1 VSLLNLRRTL
11 AIPTSVSP
19 ELLATGDR
27 GTIGFKRGPITLV
40 ANLSRNPA
48 VIDPPEQIFDVVR
61 EEPWEGNVLAPYE
74 FRILAAG
81 TLSP

>member
-1 VSLLNLRRTL
+1 
-11 AIPTSVSP
+11 
-19 ELLATGDR
+19 
-27 GTIGFKRGPITLV
+27 
-40 ANLSRNPA
+40 